1 MTVCFISK
9 VDEEISYDIY
19 INSIPHGS
27 VNIKPNSKINV
38 SLETDNQ
45 HFELSILP
53 SKPSRKFEIINI
65 LKNIFILPLLYFLTA
80 ITWSSNLLSA
90 YKDYN
95 IKSGKTLIIKSEKNG
110 KLFLCL
116 KKSNHFEHKNHLI
129 KLTINKFEHMQ
140 IEKHKFEFSNSLID
154 LKFQLYHLLMLYF
167 LWFSPVLILFLFLIL
182 YGASINNTYFFTIS
196 LFIEFS
202 FAVFFSIMVFLCY
215 KNYNLYK
222 IMLDKKS
229 IRGHQKD
236 RGRKIGDRKIGD
248 GSLS

>member
-95 IKSGKTLIIKSEKNG
+95 IN
-110 KLFLCL
+110 
-116 KKSNHFEHKNHLI
+116 
-129 KLTINKFEHMQ
+129 
-140 IEKHKFEFSNSLID
+140 
-154 LKFQLYHLLMLYF
+154 
-167 LWFSPVLILFLFLIL
+167 
-182 YGASINNTYFFTIS
+182 
-196 LFIEFS
+196 LFIMRDF
-202 FAVFFSIMVFLCY
+202 
-215 KNYNLYK
+215 
-222 IMLDKKS
+222 
-229 IRGHQKD
+229 R
-236 RGRKIGDRKIGD
+236 
-248 GSLS
+248 